1 MSHSM
6 TPDQDDPL
14 RASLEPWIGKPMSS
28 GGPAIAPD
36 PVNIPMIRHWVDAL
50 DDHNPIYL
58 DEARARASRFGGL
71 VAPPAMLQTW
81 TMGRPRLEGIAE
93 RGGSSSELD
102 PDSPFV
108 ALAKAGLPGTLA
120 TNSELE
126 FIRYLRPG
134 DRLHATSAL
143 ESISDR
149 KTTGLGTGYFVT
161 WMTRYFA
168 GDPGGAAEL
177 VGRQRFRIFKFAP
190 GKPAADPRAA
200 AKERASTPPA
210 ASSTGASAN
219 ATASSASSSAGMSAG
234 TSASSSPASDSASS
248 GGPALPSF
256 ALPVTTTRIVA
267 GAIATRDFMPVHH
280 DRDYARKQG
289 APDVFMNILT
299 TNGYVARY
307 VTDWAGSEAQL
318 RSIKI
323 RLGGPATP
331 GTTLRFD
338 GQVESEVTE
347 GRERVLTVGLR
358 AVNELGMHA
367 SGTVELSLPRRPNA
381 AEGGMP

>member
-1 MSHSM
+1 M
-6 TPDQDDPL
+6 TPYDDDPL
-14 RASLEPWIGKPMSS
+14 RASLEPWIGRPMSS
-28 GGPAIAPD
+28 GGPAYAPD
-36 PVNIPMIRHWVDAL
+36 PVNVPMIRHWVDAL
-50 DDHNPIYL
+50 DDRNPIYL
-58 DEARARASRFGGL
+58 DEAAARASRFRGL

-81 TMGRPRLEGIAE
+81 TMGRPKLEGIAE
-93 RGGSSSELD
+93 RGGSASEMD
-102 PDSPFV
+102 PESPFV

-126 FIRYLRPG
+126 FVRYLRPG
-134 DRLHATSAL
+134 DALHSTSAL
-143 ESISDR
+143 ESISER

-161 WMTRYFA
+161 WMTSYFA
-168 GDPGGAAEL
+168 GSDEL

-190 GKPAADPRAA
+190 GKPAAGTGAGDAA
-200 AKERASTPPA
+200 AKPASGA
-210 ASSTGASAN
+210 ARETTNTGAV
-219 ATASSASSSAGMSAG
+219 
-234 TSASSSPASDSASS
+234 
-248 GGPALPSF
+248 LPSF

-267 GAIATRDFMPVHH
+267 GAIASRDFMPVHH

-307 VTDWAGSEAQL
+307 VTDWAGSEARL
-318 RSIKI
+318 RSIRI

-338 GQVESEVTE
+338 GQVTSERSE
-347 GRERVLTVGLR
+347 GDERVVEVALR

-367 SGTVELSLPRRPNA
+367 SGSVELSLPIA
-381 AEGGMP
+381 

>member
-1 MSHSM
+1 MMAHE
-6 TPDQDDPL
+6 DDPL

-28 GGPAIAPD
+28 GGPAEAPD
-36 PVNIPMIRHWVDAL
+36 PVNLPMVRHWVDAL

-71 VAPPAMLQTW
+71 VAPPAMLQVW

-93 RGGSSSELD
+93 RGGSSSEMD
-102 PDSPFV
+102 PASPFV

-126 FIRYLRPG
+126 FLRYLRPG
-134 DRLHATSAL
+134 DQLHSISEL
-143 ESISDR
+143 ESISER
-149 KTTGLGTGYFVT
+149 KTTGLGSGYFVT

-168 GDPGGAAEL
+168 RGAQADEP

-190 GKPAADPRAA
+190 GRSADPKAQ
-200 AKERASTPPA
+200 E
-210 ASSTGASAN
+210 
-219 ATASSASSSAGMSAG
+219 SSASAPRPEPRTPAPNA
-234 TSASSSPASDSASS
+234 TSPARVTTSEATGDARAEPK
-248 GGPALPSF
+248 GERLPDF
-256 ALPVTTTRIVA
+256 TLPVTTTRIVA
-267 GAIATRDFMPVHH
+267 GALASRDFMPVHH

-307 VTDWAGSEAQL
+307 VTDWAGSEARLLGIQ
-318 RSIKI
+318 I

-331 GTTLRFD
+331 GTTLRFS
-338 GQVESEVTE
+338 GEVVRETQE
-347 GRERVLTVGLR
+347 GDERVLQIALK

-367 SGTVELSLPRRPNA
+367 SGTVDLTLPRR
-381 AEGGMP
+381 

>member
-1 MSHSM
+1 M
-6 TPDQDDPL
+6 TPHSDDPL

-36 PVNIPMIRHWVDAL
+36 PVNLPMIRHWVDAL

-81 TMGRPRLEGIAE
+81 TMGRPQLEGIAE
-93 RGGSSSELD
+93 RGGSASAMD

-126 FIRYLRPG
+126 FVRYLRLG
-134 DRLHATSAL
+134 DALQATSAL
-143 ESISDR
+143 ESISER

-161 WMTRYFA
+161 WTTTYSA
-168 GDPGGAAEL
+168 GHAVGREEV

-190 GKPAADPRAA
+190 GAPPAKAASDAKGGGAAGAKDAKAAKDAAA
-200 AKERASTPPA
+200 AKAAPPSERK
-210 ASSTGASAN
+210 GE
-219 ATASSASSSAGMSAG
+219 
-234 TSASSSPASDSASS
+234 
-248 GGPALPSF
+248 ALPDF

-267 GAIATRDFMPVHH
+267 GALATRDFMPVHH

-289 APDVFMNILT
+289 APDLFMNILT

-318 RSIKI
+318 RNLKI

-331 GTTLRFD
+331 GTTLRFS
-338 GQVESEVTE
+338 GHVSGERRE
-347 GRERVLTVGLR
+347 GGERVVEVALQ

-367 SGTVELSLPRRPNA
+367 SGSVELTLPAGR
-381 AEGGMP
+381 

>member
-1 MSHSM
+1 M
-6 TPDQDDPL
+6 TPHNDDPL
-14 RASLEPWIGKPMSS
+14 RTSLEPWIGKPMSRS
-28 GGPAIAPD
+28 GPAVAPD
-36 PVNIPMIRHWVDAL
+36 PVNLPMIRHWVDAL

-58 DEARARASRFGGL
+58 DEDRARASRFGGL

-93 RGGSSSELD
+93 RGGSSSEMD
-102 PDSPFV
+102 SESPFV

-126 FIRYLRPG
+126 FLRYLRIG
-134 DRLHATSAL
+134 DQLHSTSAL
-143 ESISDR
+143 ESISER
-149 KTTGLGTGYFVT
+149 KTTGLGSGYFVT
-161 WMTRYFA
+161 WMTSYFA
-168 GDPGGAAEL
+168 GTDEL

-190 GKPAADPRAA
+190 GGTAASGGSDGRSPGAVSSNAARDAA
-200 AKERASTPPA
+200 AKSSSSTPPP
-210 ASSTGASAN
+210 
-219 ATASSASSSAGMSAG
+219 AGK
-234 TSASSSPASDSASS
+234 
-248 GGPALPSF
+248 ALPPF
-256 ALPVTTTRIVA
+256 DLPPFDLPTTTTRIVA

-307 VTDWAGSEAQL
+307 VTDWAGSDAML

-331 GTTLRFD
+331 GTTLRFT
-338 GQVESEVTE
+338 GHVSAESKT
-347 GRERVLTVGLR
+347 GNERVLEVSLR
-358 AVNELGMHA
+358 ALNELGMHA
-367 SGTVELSLPRRPNA
+367 SGTVELTLPLA
-381 AEGGMP
+381 

>member
-1 MSHSM
+1 MAHE
-6 TPDQDDPL
+6 DDPL

-28 GGPAIAPD
+28 GGPAEAPD
-36 PVNIPMIRHWVDAL
+36 PVNLPMVRHWVDAL

-71 VAPPAMLQTW
+71 VAPPAMLQVW

-93 RGGSSSELD
+93 RGGSSSEMD
-102 PDSPFV
+102 PASPFV

-126 FIRYLRPG
+126 FLRYLRPG
-134 DRLHATSAL
+134 DQLYSTSEL
-143 ESISDR
+143 ESISER
-149 KTTGLGTGYFVT
+149 KTTGLGSGYFVT

-168 GDPGGAAEL
+168 RGAQADEP

-190 GKPAADPRAA
+190 GRPDATKAAEAA
-200 AKERASTPPA
+200 PPA
-210 ASSTGASAN
+210 ARPPAAAQGPDK
-219 ATASSASSSAGMSAG
+219 
-234 TSASSSPASDSASS
+234 TSAAPAPPS
-248 GGPALPSF
+248 GERLPDF

-267 GAIATRDFMPVHH
+267 GALASRDFMPVHH

-307 VTDWAGSEAQL
+307 VTDWAGSEARLLAIQ
-318 RSIKI
+318 I

-331 GTTLRFD
+331 GTTLRFS
-338 GQVESEVTE
+338 GEVVRETQE
-347 GRERVLTVGLR
+347 GDERVLQISLK

-367 SGTVELSLPRRPNA
+367 SGTVDLTLPRR
-381 AEGGMP
+381 

>member
-1 MSHSM
+1 MSP
-6 TPDQDDPL
+6 TQEDPL

-28 GGPAIAPD
+28 AGPAVAPD

-58 DEARARASRFGGL
+58 DEDRARASRFGGL

-93 RGGSSSELD
+93 RGGSSSEMD
-102 PDSPFV
+102 PASPFV
-108 ALAKAGLPGTLA
+108 ALAKAGLLGTLA

-126 FIRYLRPG
+126 FLRYLSPG
-134 DRLHATSAL
+134 DQLHATSAL
-143 ESISDR
+143 ETISER
-149 KTTGLGTGYFVT
+149 KTTGLGSGYFVT
-161 WMTRYFA
+161 WMTSYFA
-168 GDPGGAAEL
+168 GRDEL

-190 GKPAADPRAA
+190 GGGAA
-200 AKERASTPPA
+200 A
-210 ASSTGASAN
+210 GASDTRGA
-219 ATASSASSSAGMSAG
+219 AGAPGGSRDAAGRSAQPAKSAAAAAPAG
-234 TSASSSPASDSASS
+234 V
-248 GGPALPSF
+248 ALPDF
-256 ALPVTTTRIVA
+256 DLPVTTTRIVA
-267 GAIATRDFMPVHH
+267 GALASRDFMPVHH

-307 VTDWAGSEAQL
+307 VTDWAGSEAML

-323 RLGGPATP
+323 RLGGPSTP
-331 GTTLRFD
+331 GTTLRFR
-338 GQVESEVTE
+338 GHVSAESKTE
-347 GRERVLTVGLR
+347 DERVLEVSLH

-367 SGTVELSLPRRPNA
+367 SGTVELTLPLT
-381 AEGGMP
+381 

>member
-1 MSHSM
+1 M
-6 TPDQDDPL
+6 TPHDDDPL

-28 GGPAIAPD
+28 AGPAHAPD
-36 PVNIPMIRHWVDAL
+36 PVNLPMVRHWVDAL

-58 DEARARASRFGGL
+58 DEAQARASRFGGL
-71 VAPPAMLQTW
+71 VAPPAMLQVW

-93 RGGSSSELD
+93 RGGSSSEMD
-102 PDSPFV
+102 PESPFV

-126 FIRYLRPG
+126 FLRYLRPG
-134 DRLHATSAL
+134 DQLHSTSEL
-143 ESISDR
+143 ESISER
-149 KTTGLGTGYFVT
+149 KTTGLGSGYFVT

-168 GDPGGAAEL
+168 AGDEP

-190 GKPAADPRAA
+190 GRMDDAKAREASAA
-200 AKERASTPPA
+200 APSADSRTPDSNAAAAPRPMPPA
-210 ASSTGASAN
+210 AQGER
-219 ATASSASSSAGMSAG
+219 
-234 TSASSSPASDSASS
+234 
-248 GGPALPSF
+248 LPDF

-267 GAIATRDFMPVHH
+267 GALASRDFMPVHH

-307 VTDWAGSEAQL
+307 VTDWAGSEARL
-318 RSIKI
+318 LGIRI

-331 GTTLRFD
+331 GTTLRFS
-338 GQVESEVTE
+338 GEVV
-347 GRERVLTVGLR
+347 REDQAGEERILEVALK

-367 SGTVELSLPRRPNA
+367 SGTVELSLPRR
-381 AEGGMP
+381 

>member
-1 MSHSM
+1 M
-6 TPDQDDPL
+6 TQPTDDPL

-28 GGPAIAPD
+28 GGPSIAPD
-36 PVNIPMIRHWVDAL
+36 PVNLPMIRHWVDAL

-58 DEARARASRFGGL
+58 DEAKARASRFGGL

-93 RGGSSSELD
+93 RGGSSSEMD
-102 PDSPFV
+102 PESPFA
-108 ALAKAGLPGTLA
+108 ALAKSGLSGTLA

-126 FIRYLRPG
+126 FLRYLRPG
-134 DRLHATSAL
+134 DQLHSTSAL
-143 ESISDR
+143 ESISTR
-149 KTTGLGTGYFVT
+149 KTTGLGSGYFVT
-161 WMTRYFA
+161 WMTSYFA
-168 GDPGGAAEL
+168 DGDEL

-190 GKPAADPRAA
+190 GTAIASAPSDTT
-200 AKERASTPPA
+200 ASTPP
-210 ASSTGASAN
+210 SSAPN
-219 ATASSASSSAGMSAG
+219 AT
-234 TSASSSPASDSASS
+234 PAREAPQ
-248 GGPALPSF
+248 GETLPPF

-307 VTDWAGSEAQL
+307 VTDWAGSEACL

-338 GQVESEVTE
+338 GAVTTRSRVGDEDVLEVA
-347 GRERVLTVGLR
+347 LR
-358 AVNELGMHA
+358 AVNELGVHA
-367 SGTVELSLPRRPNA
+367 SGTVELTLPA
-381 AEGGMP
+381 G

>member
-1 MSHSM
+1 M
-6 TPDQDDPL
+6 TSYDDDPL

-28 GGPAIAPD
+28 AGPAEAPD
-36 PVNIPMIRHWVDAL
+36 PVNLPMVRHWVDAL

-71 VAPPAMLQTW
+71 VAPPAMLQVW

-93 RGGSSSELD
+93 RGGSSSEMD
-102 PDSPFV
+102 PASPFV

-126 FIRYLRPG
+126 FLRYLRPG
-134 DRLHATSAL
+134 DRLYSTSEL
-143 ESISDR
+143 ESISER
-149 KTTGLGTGYFVT
+149 KTTGLGSGYFVT
-161 WMTRYFA
+161 WMTCYFA
-168 GDPGGAAEL
+168 QGADSDEA

-190 GKPAADPRAA
+190 GRAGDPKAP
-200 AKERASTPPA
+200 E
-210 ASSTGASAN
+210 
-219 ATASSASSSAGMSAG
+219 SSASAPRPEPRTPDPNA
-234 TSASSSPASDSASS
+234 TNPAR
-248 GGPALPSF
+248 PATGEAKGERLPDF

-267 GAIATRDFMPVHH
+267 GALASRDFMPVHH

-307 VTDWAGSEAQL
+307 VTDWAGSEARLLGIQ
-318 RSIKI
+318 I

-331 GTTLRFD
+331 GTTLRFS
-338 GQVESEVTE
+338 GEVVRETQD
-347 GRERVLTVGLR
+347 RDERVLQIALK

-367 SGTVELSLPRRPNA
+367 SGTVDLALPRR
-381 AEGGMP
+381 